1 MVTSCLQI
9 HASFLLI
16 SSPDEYEVPF
26 QLISSGKGKEK
37 DPPIVKV
44 RLKWTGREKLVQKA
58 GLPTLPPG
66 KMFRKDYAGIPMS
79 PEERKALQ
87 NAGP

>member
-9 HASFLLI
+9 LVRCLLI
-16 SSPDEYEVPF
+16 SIPDEYEVPF
-26 QLISSGKGKEK
+26 QMISSGKGKEK

-66 KMFRKDYAGIPMS
+66 KMFRQDYAGIPMS
-79 PEERKALQ
+79 PEERETLR